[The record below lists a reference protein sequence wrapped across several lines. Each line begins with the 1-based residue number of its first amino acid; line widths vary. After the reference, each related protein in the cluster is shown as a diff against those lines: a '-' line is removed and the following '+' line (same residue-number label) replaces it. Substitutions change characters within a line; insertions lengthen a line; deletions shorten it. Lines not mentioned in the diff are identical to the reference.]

1 MKNII
6 STIFVLAIVLVSCD
20 QDNIGIVYEPEKSYV
35 AFSSPVVAVNELSA
49 DNNFS
54 VNVQIVRSDLN
65 EATTATVELEMNSDI
80 EGVFALQS
88 GTVTFNAGEGKAYAK
103 IIPLVAPAEIDPTK
117 SFKFKLK
124 LTGDNVSELYKT
136 TTYTANVKL
145 DYANVGAGNFVSE
158 FFEDE
163 WPVELLK
170 ADLGNNVSLY
180 KAKNLYGEGYD
191 VVLVVNGSNVTVA
204 EQPAWYYDDE
214 YGEVYVTGE
223 GTINGKVITLILTH
237 FIPDVYAWDPAS
249 EVLTLP

>member
-1 MKNII
+1 MKSII
-6 STIFVLAIVLVSCD
+6 STIFVLAVVLVSCD
-20 QDNIGIVYEPEKSYV
+20 QDNIGTVYEPEKSYV
-35 AFSSPVVAVNELSA
+35 AFSSPVVAENALSA
-49 DNNFS
+49 ENNFS
-54 VNVQIVRSDLN
+54 VSVQIARSDLN
-65 EATTATVELEMNSDI
+65 ETTTATVELEMNDDI

-103 IIPLVAPAEIDPTK
+103 IVPLVAPAEIDPTK
-117 SFKFKLK
+117 SFKFELS
-124 LTGDNVSELYKT
+124 LTGDNVSDLYNT

-145 DYANVGAGNFVSE
+145 DYANVGSGNFVSQ

-163 WPVELLK
+163 WAVELLK
-170 ADLGNNVSLY
+170 ADLGNNVTLY

-191 VVLVVNGSNVTVA
+191 IVMVVNGSNVTVS

-223 GTINGKVITLILTH
+223 GTINGKEMTLTLTH
-237 FIPDVYAWDPAS
+237 FIPDVYEWDAAT

>member
-6 STIFVLAIVLVSCD
+6 STIFVLAVVFVSCD
-20 QDNIGIVYEPEKSYV
+20 QDNIGTVYEPEKSYV
-35 AFSSPVVAVNELSA
+35 AFSSPVVAENALSA

-65 EATTATVELEMNSDI
+65 EATTAEVELEMNGDI

-103 IIPLVAPAEIDPTK
+103 IVPLVAPTEIDPTK
-117 SFKFKLK
+117 SFKFELT
-124 LTGDNVSELYKT
+124 LTGENVSDLYNT
-136 TTYTANVKL
+136 TTYTASVKL
-145 DYANVGAGNFVSE
+145 DYANVGAGNFVSQ

-163 WPVELLK
+163 WPVDLLK
-170 ADLGNNVSLY
+170 ADLGNNVMLY
-180 KAKNLYGEGYD
+180 KAKDLYGEGYD
-191 VVLVVNGSNVTVA
+191 VVLVVNGSNVTVS

-223 GTINGKVITLILTH
+223 GTISGKEITLSLTH
-237 FIPDVYAWDPAS
+237 FIPDVYEWDPAT

>member
-1 MKNII
+1 MKNTI
-6 STIFVLAIVLVSCD
+6 SIIFVLAVVLVSCD
-20 QDNIGIVYEPEKSYV
+20 QDNIGTVYEPEKSYV
-35 AFSSPVVAVNELSA
+35 AFSSPVVAENALSA

-65 EATTATVELEMNSDI
+65 EATTAEVELEMNDDI

-88 GTVTFNAGEGKAYAK
+88 GTVTFNTGEGKAYAK

-124 LTGDNVSELYKT
+124 LTGDNVSELFNKS
-136 TTYTANVKL
+136 TYTANIKL
-145 DYANVGAGNFVSE
+145 DYTNVGAGNFVSE

-163 WPVELLK
+163 WPVNLLK
-170 ADLGNNVSLY
+170 ADLGNNVILY
-180 KAKNLYGEGYD
+180 KAKNLYDDGYD
-191 VVLVVNGSNVTVA
+191 VVLVVNGSNVTVS

-223 GTINGKVITLILTH
+223 GTISGKEITLSLTH
-237 FIPDVYAWDPAS
+237 FIPDVYEWDAAT

>member
-6 STIFVLAIVLVSCD
+6 STIFVLAVVLVSCD
-20 QDNIGIVYEPEKSYV
+20 QDNIGTVYEPEKSYV
-35 AFSSPVVAVNELSA
+35 AFSSPVVAENALST

-54 VNVQIVRSDLN
+54 VSVQIVRSDLN
-65 EATTATVELEMNSDI
+65 ETTTAEVELEMNDDI

-88 GTVTFNAGEGKAYAK
+88 GTVTFNAGEGIAYAK
-103 IIPLVAPAEIDPTK
+103 IVPLVAPAEIDPTK
-117 SFKFKLK
+117 SFKFELS
-124 LTGDNVSELYKT
+124 LTGDNVSDLYST

-145 DYANVGAGNFVSE
+145 DYANAGTGNFVSQ

-163 WPVELLK
+163 WSVELLK
-170 ADLGNNVSLY
+170 ADLGNNVTLY

-191 VVLVVNGSNVTVA
+191 IVIVVNGSNVTVSA
-204 EQPAWYYDDE
+204 QPAWYYDDE

-223 GTINGKVITLILTH
+223 GTISGKEITLSLTH
-237 FIPDVYAWDPAS
+237 FIPDVYEWDAAT